1 MDILGRTM
9 DILGKT
15 MDILGRDPEKTALKR
30 HTYKHLQKGPKSL
43 YLLYLI

>member
-1 MDILGRTM
+1 MDILGKTK

-15 MDILGRDPEKTALKR
+15 MDILGKRPQKTAPKR
-30 HTYKHLQKGPKSL
+30 HAYSNLQKAPKSL

>member
-15 MDILGRDPEKTALKR
+15 MDILGRDPEKTAPNR
-30 HTYKHLQKGPKSL
+30 HAYKHLQKALKSL